1 MAGSASSNVISLE
14 RRANAARSAP
24 AREVLGLLNPCRDQ
38 LAHGVATAFS
48 EGMTAARDRLFD
60 LADRAT
66 SIEVQTLYF
75 AAQRTLDRKGN
86 EILELFRTGFT
97 RSFDASLESLAVAN
111 PQSDSQDA
119 DDLSLVENADFERD
133 LTIAR
138 LASRALYGCSEQL
151 TVLDR
156 RIASIL
162 EIKTIH
168 PDANP
173 LFPRAVFEA
182 FLHATEELEIGG
194 PIGIALLQE
203 FERQVQGALPKLYAQ
218 LNTYLIER
226 GVLPKIPRGAARR
239 PEQTGVAEQ
248 AEPAPSQSPGTE
260 TSQPGEPAAED
271 VFAQLASR
279 FQPAPSA
286 AGDMAHAPVR
296 DDRTLAQLQA
306 NIYQALTHI
315 QREGHSRWALPG
327 VEVAPSHQGMS
338 NILWQIRDAPL
349 ISEADPLD
357 SVTAG
362 IVAALFDQVLGD
374 RDIPLPLRE
383 QLARLQVPVLKVAL
397 MDKQFFASPQHP
409 ARRLLDIIAS
419 ASVGWSEAD
428 APRLHARI
436 QSVVDE
442 IVRDFDT
449 DLRVFSAQPEKL
461 EAFVNQEEQQARGKT
476 QEIVRG
482 FERGE
487 TVRHAEAA
495 ARARV
500 ERYTETQDL
509 PPLVREFLNKIWRPV
524 LTLAYAQDGE
534 SSRSWRESVRTMG
547 DLVWSVARKADTTQ
561 RHRFFAMLP
570 GLLQRLHD
578 GMHSVKVPRRD
589 EDAFFSHLARLHA
602 SVVGPESKAVE
613 ASPQGESEGVL
624 SRLPASKLEAEV
636 RTELGADI
644 APEAAILIDEPTEA
658 VAPAPAPVR
667 IEPTPPPP
675 STERAAASKDV
686 GENKHL
692 DLAKSLEVGAWVEFS
707 TERGNNT
714 TLRLNWVSGL
724 KNIFMFTN
732 RQGEN
737 ALAVPVDRLAER
749 LREGSAR
756 VLSGDALTK
765 RAFANMLHEAHQ
777 AHAL

>member
-24 AREVLGLLNPCRDQ
+24 AREALGLLNPCRDQ

-48 EGMTAARDRLFD
+48 EGMSAARNRLFD

-75 AAQRTLDRKGN
+75 AAQRTLDRKGA

-111 PQSDSQDA
+111 PQCDSHD
-119 DDLSLVENADFERD
+119 DEDLSLVENADFERD

-173 LFPRAVFEA
+173 LFPRALFEA
-182 FLHATEELEIGG
+182 FLGATEELEIGG

-239 PEQTGVAEQ
+239 PEHTGIAEQ
-248 AEPAPSQSPGTE
+248 AEPAPSHNPKTE
-260 TSQPGEPAAED
+260 TSPPGEPAAED
-271 VFAQLASR
+271 VFAQLASQ
-279 FQPAPSA
+279 FQPAHST
-286 AGDMAHAPVR
+286 AGYVSSAPVR
-296 DDRTLAQLQA
+296 DDRALAQLQA
-306 NIYQALTHI
+306 NIYRALTHI

-327 VEVAPSHQGMS
+327 VEVAPPNQEGMH

-349 ISEADPLD
+349 ISEADPVD

-362 IVAALFDQVLGD
+362 IVAALFDQVLSD
-374 RDIPLPLRE
+374 HDIPLPLRE

-397 MDKQFFASPQHP
+397 MDKQFFASQQHP

-419 ASVGWSEAD
+419 ASIGWSEAD

-436 QSVVDE
+436 KSVVDE
-442 IVRDFDT
+442 IIRDFDT
-449 DLRVFSAQPEKL
+449 DVRVFSAQPEKL
-461 EAFVNQEEQQARGKT
+461 EAFVNQEEQQARDKT

-487 TVRHAEAA
+487 TVRQAEAA

-500 ERYTETQDL
+500 ERYTESHDL

-524 LTLAYAQDGE
+524 LTLAYAQGGE
-534 SSRSWRESVRTMG
+534 ASRSWRESVRTMG

-602 SVVGPESKAVE
+602 SVVGPESKAVD
-613 ASPQGESEGVL
+613 ASPDGAGGAVL

-636 RTELGADI
+636 RAELGADI
-644 APEAAILIDEPTEA
+644 APEAAILIDEPTE
-658 VAPAPAPVR
+658 VVTPAPASVR
-667 IEPTPPPP
+667 IEPTPPPKSP
-675 STERAAASKDV
+675 ERAAEPEDV
-686 GENKHL
+686 GKNKHL

-737 ALAVPVDRLAER
+737 ALAVPVDRLAQR
-749 LREGSAR
+749 LREGTAR

-765 RAFANMLHEAHQ
+765 RAFANMLHQ